1 LRDCEAV
8 VYCPSELGMG
18 DADAEVNHLVT
29 TQTGSL
35 LAVYYDPT
43 TEENN
48 EFAARMAEFDVSA
61 EDLTAG
67 PTLKA
72 FEDPDLDGKIF
83 PSFDTPKSVKF
94 RSHVAL
100 ATLEGEHVMVVSHN
114 SLDGTPSVLTTKTGA
129 GAGDNGR
136 WSSYELPDG
145 FDWDLGGVFSR
156 GLCFSECCDTP
167 VPAQTKK
174 GATDYGAGP

>member
-1 LRDCEAV
+1 
-8 VYCPSELGMG
+8 
-18 DADAEVNHLVT
+18 
-29 TQTGSL
+29 
-35 LAVYYDPT
+35 
-43 TEENN
+43 
-48 EFAARMAEFDVSA
+48 
-61 EDLTAG
+61 
-67 PTLKA
+67 
-72 FEDPDLDGKIF
+72 IF

-129 GAGDNGR
+129 VAGDNGR

-174 GATDYGAGP
+174 GATDYGAGPLAFMLMANGDLQCAAMVHPQQPEVSLRRKTAP